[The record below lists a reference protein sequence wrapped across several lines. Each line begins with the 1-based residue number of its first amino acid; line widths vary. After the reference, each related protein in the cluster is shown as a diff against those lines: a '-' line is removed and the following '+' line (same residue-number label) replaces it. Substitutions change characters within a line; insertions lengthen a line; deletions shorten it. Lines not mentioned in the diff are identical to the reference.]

1 METGSRH
8 QCLIY
13 EGAPSRHLPAIAA
26 ALRQNL
32 EQDYRCLYLN
42 SPPMVAGMASYLAA
56 SGVDIAHE
64 RARSSLIL
72 SSAQHLVEGKFDIS
86 RMIDGLEDSAH
97 QALKDGFAGLWAS
110 GDMAWEFGSHIDV
123 NVLIE
128 YERRLEELFDRQPR
142 LIGICQY
149 HAGTLTSEAT
159 RIGTLVHRSIFVS
172 ETLSVINPYYQ
183 LSLP

>member
-1 METGSRH
+1 
-8 QCLIY
+8 
-13 EGAPSRHLPAIAA
+13 
-26 ALRQNL
+26 
-32 EQDYRCLYLN
+32 
-42 SPPMVAGMASYLAA
+42 
-56 SGVDIAHE
+56 
-64 RARSSLIL
+64 
-72 SSAQHLVEGKFDIS
+72 
-86 RMIDGLEDSAH
+86 MIDGLEDSAH